1 MPVVLRDVRHSV
13 RGRDWFA
20 RAQALWLSEIG
31 ASAHDIASASLRS
44 ATLLAESDREILS
57 IERDEQPVGFVVLQR
72 LLSQDNSPIYL
83 LLEFYVIPES
93 RALGVGAAA
102 ARLLFDRFDGSW
114 EIRSLSS
121 DLGAI
126 AFWRR
131 VTSRYAPGAVEERR
145 ERGEVVQ
152 RFLSKG
158 AR

>member
-20 RAQALWLSEIG
+20 RAQALWLDEIG
-31 ASAHDIASASLRS
+31 ASAHDIAAAPLRS
-44 ATLLAESDREILS
+44 AALLAEPDREILS
-57 IERDEQPVGFVVLQR
+57 IERDDQTVGFAVLQR
-72 LLSQDNSPIYL
+72 RLSQGTSATYL
-83 LLEFYVIPES
+83 LLEFYVIPAS

-102 ARLLFDRFDGSW
+102 ARLLFHRFSGHW
-114 EIRSLSS
+114 EIRSLST
-121 DLGAI
+121 DRRAI

-131 VTSRYAPGAVEERR
+131 VTSEYAPGAIEERR

>member
-13 RGRDWFA
+13 RGRDWFS
-20 RAQALWLSEIG
+20 RAQKLWLTEMG
-31 ASAHDIASASLRS
+31 ASAEDVASAAARS
-44 ATLLAESDREILS
+44 VALLSASDHETLL
-57 IERDEQPVGFVVLQR
+57 IERDDEPVGFIVLR
-72 LLSQDNSPIYL
+72 RSFSQEHSPSYL
-83 LLEFYVIPES
+83 LLEFYVIPAT
-93 RALGVGAAA
+93 RTLGVGAAA
-102 ARLLFDRFDGSW
+102 ARLLFDRFDGFW

-121 DLGAI
+121 DARAI

-131 VTSRYAPGAVEERR
+131 VVSRYAPGAVEERR